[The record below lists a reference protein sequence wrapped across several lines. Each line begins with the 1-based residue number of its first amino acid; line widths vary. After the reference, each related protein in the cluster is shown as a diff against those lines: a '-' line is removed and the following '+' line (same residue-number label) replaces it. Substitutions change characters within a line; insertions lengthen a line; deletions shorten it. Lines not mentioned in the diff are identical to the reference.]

1 MYQGVS
7 TGLNYYKIIT
17 MQNIK
22 PQLDGVYRMIR
33 PERPIPVVYDSPH
46 SGRTYPADFDYAC
59 DEALMRRA
67 EDSIVDELLDRAPEY
82 GIPLLCADFP
92 RTYIDANRAPDDIEP
107 DILCEP
113 WPTPLNPTDRA
124 EAGIGLIRRLIKPGI
139 HVYNRKLDVN
149 EIRHRIEKYYE
160 PYHTSLAA
168 LLGDVA
174 VAHGVLWHINW
185 HSMPSLGAIA
195 PFPHTARRAGSGQAD
210 FVLGDRNGT
219 SCNSVF
225 THEVR
230 DFFKN
235 LGYAVAINTPYKG
248 VEIVRRYGN
257 PDQGRNSLQI
267 EINKALYWDE
277 RKSVKNRNFS
287 QLKGDIDRFSQWL
300 ANHAREHSSPMAA
313 D

>member
-1 MYQGVS
+1 
-7 TGLNYYKIIT
+7 

-22 PQLDGVYRMIR
+22 PQIDGVYRMSR
-33 PERPIPVVYDSPH
+33 PERPVAVVYDSPH

-59 DEALMRRA
+59 DESLMRRA
-67 EDSIVDELLDRAPEY
+67 EDNIVDELLGHSPQY

-139 HVYNRKLDVN
+139 HLYNRKLNTN
-149 EIRHRIEKYYE
+149 EIRQRIEKYYE
-160 PYHTSLAA
+160 PYHFALSSLIEEAA
-168 LLGDVA
+168 A
-174 VAHGVLWHINW
+174 IHGTIWHINW

-195 PFPHTARRAGSGQAD
+195 PFPHTFRRTSNGQAD

-219 SCNSVF
+219 SCNSAF
-225 THEVR
+225 THDVR
-230 DFFKN
+230 NFLKN

-257 PDQGRNSLQI
+257 PVQGRNSLQI
-267 EINKALYWDE
+267 EINKGLYWDE
-277 RKSVKNRNFS
+277 RKSVKNRNFNK
-287 QLKGDIDRFSQWL
+287 LKSDMDRFSEWL
-300 ANHAREHSSPMAA
+300 GRYAQQHASPIAA